1 MQKPLSMRRFMA
13 KAEDVAGIKNNAD
26 FFEKLSKLHAYAFS
40 GASAYSAQSFSD
52 LYQDPSVFGVCLDGD
67 GQLNFLSDN
76 ETERQVV
83 KTENIIGFAFV
94 RACLDEGEIL
104 TVLVAHPYQR
114 RGYGA
119 QMMQALIDK
128 AHDRNI
134 HTLFL
139 EVDEIN
145 FAARELYER
154 FGFSILSRRENYYKV
169 GHNALVMRALL

>member
-1 MQKPLSMRRFMA
+1 MA
-13 KAEDVAGIKNNAD
+13 KSEDVAETKSNAD
-26 FFEKLSKLHAYAFS
+26 FFEKLSVLHARAFS

-52 LYQDPSVFGVCLDGD
+52 LSQDPAVFGVCLDD
-67 GQLNFLSDN
+67 GGHINFLSDDEN
-76 ETERQVV
+76 ESHVF
-83 KTENIIGFAFV
+83 KTGNIIGFAFV